1 MMRLWLLMLIF
12 TMMAGADMHLYP
24 KRSCGLYNN
33 LRHSQDSGNLTLDM
47 HHTYEMLKHHK
58 GQYLVKVPDA
68 TPSQRWVD
76 DDCLTLRPLRG
87 TPLYE
92 EMRSSKNVSHT
103 TVKKEKQETLQDTR
117 PLHSH
122 RDRAV
127 SRDNLLA
134 LSWHNAFC
142 ETHRYK
148 KECKRTLLQLVK
160 SAPGDDRF
168 VLHGLWPQPRNRV
181 YCGVPKQQIWL
192 DRQKRWRQLPALM
205 LSGETRQ
212 KLQRLMPGYS
222 SYLHRHEWVKHG
234 SCYGRDAEAY
244 FATAI
249 ALTEAVNDSE
259 IGAFFRQNRGK
270 RVDLKR
276 IRMLFD
282 KTFGRGSGYKVS
294 MQCKQGMITELWLHI
309 GGEGEDL
316 ASLLKQGKAARSRCQ
331 SGRIDKAGFGR

>member
-1 MMRLWLLMLIF
+1 MRLLLFLFAAIL
-12 TMMAGADMHLYP
+12 TAGADMHLYP
-24 KRSCGLYNN
+24 KRTCGLYNN
-33 LRHSQDSGNLTLDM
+33 LKHTQDSGNLRLDM
-47 HHTYEMLKHHK
+47 HHTYEMLRHHK

-92 EMRSSKNVSHT
+92 EIQASRKSTRT
-103 TVKKEKQETLQDTR
+103 TVASKESSVTPVATPSDSTT
-117 PLHSH
+117 
-122 RDRAV
+122 DNRAV

-148 KECKRTLLQLVK
+148 KECKRTLLQLLK
-160 SAPGDDRF
+160 AAPGDDRF
-168 VLHGLWPQPRNRV
+168 VLHGLWPQPRHKV
-181 YCGVPKQQIWL
+181 YCGVPRQQIRL
-192 DRQKRWRQLPALM
+192 DKQKRWQQLPPLD
-205 LSGETRQ
+205 LSEETRER
-212 KLQRLMPGYS
+212 LQRLMPGYS
-222 SYLHRHEWVKHG
+222 GYLHRHEWIKHG
-234 SCYGRDAEAY
+234 TCYGTDAEHY
-244 FATAI
+244 FATAA
-249 ALTEAVNDSE
+249 ALTEAVNRSE
-259 IGAFFRQNRGK
+259 IGAFFHQNRGK

-282 KTFGRGSGYKVS
+282 KTFGRGTGYKVS

-309 GGEGEDL
+309 GGSGEDL
-316 ASLLKQGKAARSRCQ
+316 AALLKQGKAARSRCR